1 LFVNLEQR
9 LIEVIMQDETVKTA
23 GYGLDL
29 YAAYRLQQSGTQ
41 MVPSDI
47 FEYASRRLFQL
58 RASQKIFGGLQ
69 KQVGNWSM
77 EDIDHVSS
85 FSYHDHNKHMWLTL
99 DNHHVSGYQVEI
111 PVRQEQG

>member
-9 LIEVIMQDETVKTA
+9 LIEVIMQDETVKTG

-29 YAAYRLQQSGTQ
+29 FAAYRLQQSGTQ

-58 RASQKIFGGLQ
+58 RASQKIFPGLQ
-69 KQVGNWSM
+69 QVGNWSM
-77 EDIDHVSS
+77 EDIDH
-85 FSYHDHNKHMWLTL
+85 LTSRS
-99 DNHHVSGYQVEI
+99 HS
-111 PVRQEQG
+111 